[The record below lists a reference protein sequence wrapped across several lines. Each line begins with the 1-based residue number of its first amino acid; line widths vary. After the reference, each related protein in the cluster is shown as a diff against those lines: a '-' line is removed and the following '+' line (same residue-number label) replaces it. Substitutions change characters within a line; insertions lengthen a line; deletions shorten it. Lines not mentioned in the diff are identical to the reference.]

1 MSGARCPAQPVYE
14 DEQLLIVN
22 KPAGLPSQGPSDE
35 DNLESRVALYH
46 AQNGGKGPAPQLC
59 HRLDTGTSG
68 LVVLAK
74 TPEAEALMGQLIR
87 DHKMRKSYVCVT
99 FGRPRPEAAS
109 LEGYLVKDAAKG
121 MVYIQ
126 QDNVPGARPVR
137 TDYKTLAISGRLAL
151 LQVELITGRTHQI
164 RAHLASIGC
173 PILGDSKYG
182 NNAANREL
190 KLKYQALCAYELRF
204 PDLHGTPLEAVSGK
218 VLHCEKPWYYRQILD
233 GTLK

>member
-1 MSGARCPAQPVYE
+1 
-14 DEQLLIVN
+14 
-22 KPAGLPSQGPSDE
+22 
-35 DNLESRVALYH
+35 
-46 AQNGGKGPAPQLC
+46 
-59 HRLDTGTSG
+59 
-68 LVVLAK
+68 
-74 TPEAEALMGQLIR
+74 
-87 DHKMRKSYVCVT
+87 
-99 FGRPRPEAAS
+99 
-109 LEGYLVKDAAKG
+109 